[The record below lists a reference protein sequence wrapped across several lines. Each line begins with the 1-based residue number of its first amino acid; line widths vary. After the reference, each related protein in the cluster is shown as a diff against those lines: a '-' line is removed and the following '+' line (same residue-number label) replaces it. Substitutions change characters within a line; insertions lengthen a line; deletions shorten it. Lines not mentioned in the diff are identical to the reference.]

1 MLKQTIVILAA
12 VAAIVTCADIYR
24 NGPPRDIRSPGMKIR
39 ITENDRHGYDI
50 EEDVPIFYTKFASLH
65 YPEYLLN
72 YAEHK
77 QLAVEVARTVAYY
90 FGSTNDMRIA
100 HWERPHVANTN
111 DLGEVVAAWLKS
123 EWVTDEIVPV
133 GKQKE
138 KGAK

>member
-1 MLKQTIVILAA
+1 MKKVVSIMAALAA
-12 VAAIVTCADIYR
+12 ILTFADIAR

-39 ITENDRHGYDI
+39 IAKDGGHGFI
-50 EEDVPIFYTKFASLH
+50 VEEDVPIFRATLATIP

-90 FGSTNDMRIA
+90 FGSTNDIRIA
-100 HWERPHVANTN
+100 HLEQPHVANTN

-123 EWVTDEIVPV
+123 EWVTDEIIPATRKV
-133 GKQKE
+133 GE
-138 KGAK
+138 K